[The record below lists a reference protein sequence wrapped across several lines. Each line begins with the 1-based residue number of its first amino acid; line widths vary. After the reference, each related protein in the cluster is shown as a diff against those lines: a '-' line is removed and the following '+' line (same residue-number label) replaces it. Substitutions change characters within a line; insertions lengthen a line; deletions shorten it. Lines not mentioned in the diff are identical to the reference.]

1 MKKFKR
7 KTKYYVTLYER
18 YPIYEPAEGGYYYD
32 GRYPIESVIC
42 YNYKRAKKILDKM
55 ADKYD
60 VYTIRR
66 YVGEGYDIY
75 IEQKYGQY
83 TSGRQI
89 YC

>member
-7 KTKYYVTLYER
+7 KTKYYVTVYER

-66 YVGEGYDIY
+66 YVGEGYDVH